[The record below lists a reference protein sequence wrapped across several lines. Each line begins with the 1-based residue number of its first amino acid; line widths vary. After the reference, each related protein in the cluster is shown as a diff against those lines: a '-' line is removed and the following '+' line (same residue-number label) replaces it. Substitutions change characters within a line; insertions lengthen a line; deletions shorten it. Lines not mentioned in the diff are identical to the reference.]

1 MMQNNNTARAKADRH
16 KATQWQ
22 EIYRRLELAQ
32 QRIEHGD
39 TATPEQ
45 QRALL
50 KARAKEMAQPPP
62 SHKDAAT
69 TLEIVQFRMAH
80 ETYAFESRYI
90 REVYPL
96 RDYCPLPCTPAF
108 VFGLINVRGQLLSVL
123 DLKRFFG
130 LASQELDNHNQAII
144 LRHEWEQQT
153 WAQEESQSHEPPRGD
168 IGDLPQG
175 LMEVGILAD
184 ALLDVREVDRTSLQ
198 TALPTLTGLRQEF
211 LLGITPDN
219 VIVLDATK
227 LLASREIIIHE
238 EVEI

>member
-1 MMQNNNTARAKADRH
+1 MMQHDDSAAHAKADSPA
-16 KATQWQ
+16 ATQWQ
-22 EIYRRLELAQ
+22 EIYRRLELTQ

-50 KARAKEMAQPPP
+50 KARAKQMAHPPP
-62 SHKDAAT
+62 SIKDAAT
-69 TLEIVQFRMAH
+69 TIEIVQFRMAH

-108 VFGLINVRGQLLSVL
+108 VFGLINVRGQILSVL
-123 DLKRFFG
+123 DLRRFFG

-144 LRHEWEQQT
+144 LRHEWH
-153 WAQEESQSHEPPRGD
+153 QEDEPLHDPQNFPRGNA
-168 IGDLPQG
+168 GDLPQG

-184 ALLDVREVDRTSLQ
+184 ALLDVREVARASLQ
-198 TALPTLTGLRQEF
+198 AALPTLTGLRQEF
-211 LLGITPDN
+211 LLGITPDR
-219 VIVLDATK
+219 VIVLDAAK
-227 LLASREIIIHE
+227 LLASREIIVRE

>member
-1 MMQNNNTARAKADRH
+1 MMQNDDD
-16 KATQWQ
+16 ATRVQANSQPKTEWQ
-22 EIYRRLELAQ
+22 AIYHRLENTQ
-32 QRIEHGD
+32 QRIDHGD
-39 TATPEQ
+39 AVTPEQ
-45 QRALL
+45 SRALL
-50 KARAKEMAQPPP
+50 KARAKQMAQPPP
-62 SHKDAAT
+62 SHKDAST
-69 TLEIVQFRMAH
+69 TVEIVQFRMAH

-130 LASQELDNHNQAII
+130 LASRELDNHNQAII
-144 LRHEWEQQT
+144 LRHEWEQEEGELYAPQ
-153 WAQEESQSHEPPRGD
+153 QEDHSNLS
-168 IGDLPQG
+168 QG

-184 ALLDVREVDRTSLQ
+184 ALLDVREVPRASLQ
-198 TALPTLTGLRQEF
+198 SALPTLTGLRQEF
-211 LLGITPDN
+211 LLGITPDG
-219 VIVLDATK
+219 VIVLDGAK